1 MELFDAL
8 TERKYNLSSFA
19 QGRSLIAT
27 HFGKRTLLLV
37 IIASAL
43 GLFTSSQIFLTAAAA
58 PAPSGRL
65 IFSAESGG
73 AWNIFAA
80 DPRGGTW
87 QPLAQNALP
96 ARDPSTSPDGKSIA
110 FRSHRQ
116 GTWEIY
122 TLDARSANIT
132 RLTRGSVYSGAPA
145 WSPDGK
151 KLAFESYLRGDL
163 DIWVI
168 NADGTQPANLTDD
181 SQWQDYGPAWS
192 PDGKWIAFTSWRTGT
207 QQIFIVSADPECTTT
222 PGKNPACKK
231 AFNLSQN
238 KFDDQEPAWSPD
250 GSKIAF
256 VSDRDGQRAIYIADF
271 SISGLKNVR
280 RLTFSG
286 WDDQPAWSPDGQWIA
301 FVSARPT
308 RQPIYIVSA
317 EGGIPRV
324 LENSPVYASS
334 VTWAPESAL
343 GTDDPA
349 SDSNK
354 PLYKEQ
360 PDLAAANSGH
370 PYDLRIIRT
379 TRLEGGFSRLNSRVA
394 DSFVALQNRIKQ
406 EVGYDFLSILSDM
419 FRPADQRCDI
429 TCDTLSWHKAGRAW
443 DTRLDYTDARGNV
456 ALEVVRED
464 QQGETFWRVY
474 LRAAVQDGTMGE
486 PMKEAPWDFSYRA
499 RWIVGRGDGGFKKPV
514 PYGFYVDFTELAR
527 EYGWDRIS
535 SHDEDDFNWKSNKL
549 AAEYWHFQKTQ
560 GLWYQA
566 MNEIYS
572 ESDLKSLADWNAL
585 GRFGYDPY
593 SLYLKG
599 IPAPSKTWRWSVL
612 GP

>member
-1 MELFDAL
+1 M
-8 TERKYNLSSFA
+8 
-19 QGRSLIAT
+19 
-27 HFGKRTLLLV
+27 
-37 IIASAL
+37 
-43 GLFTSSQIFLTAAAA
+43 
-58 PAPSGRL
+58 
-65 IFSAESGG
+65 IFSAANDG
-73 AWNIFAA
+73 AWNIYAA
-80 DPRGGTW
+80 DPASGSLSR
-87 QPLAQNALP
+87 LAANVAP
-96 ARDPSTSPDGKSIA
+96 ARDPSISPDGKSIA
-110 FRSHRQ
+110 FRSRRE

-122 TLDARSANIT
+122 TMSARGANIT
-132 RLTRGSVYSGAPA
+132 RLTRGGVYSGAPV

-151 KLAFESYLRGDL
+151 KLAFESYVRGDL
-163 DIWVI
+163 DISVI
-168 NADGTQPANLTDD
+168 NADGTQPVNLSDD
-181 SQWQDYGPAWS
+181 SQSQDYGPAWS

-207 QQIFIVSADPECTTT
+207 QQLFIVSADPECTAA
-222 PGKNPACKK
+222 PNKNSACKK

-238 KFDDQEPAWSPD
+238 KFDDLEPAWSPD

-256 VSDRDGQRAIYIADF
+256 VSDRDGQRAIYVADF

-286 WDDQPAWSPDGQWIA
+286 WDDQPAWSPDGKWIA

-317 EGGIPRV
+317 DGGIPRI
-324 LENSPVYASS
+324 LENSPAYASS
-334 VTWAPESAL
+334 VTWAPESAI
-343 GTDDPA
+343 GTEDPA
-349 SDSNK
+349 SDSSK

-360 PDLAAANSGH
+360 PDLAAASSGH

-394 DSFVALQNRIKQ
+394 DSFVALQNRTKQ
-406 EVGYDFLSILSDM
+406 EVGYDFLVILSDM
-419 FRPADQRCDI
+419 LRSVDQRCDV

-443 DTRLDYTDARGNV
+443 DTRLDYIDARGNV

-474 LRAAVQDGTMGE
+474 LRAAAQDGTMGE

-499 RWIVGRGDGGFKKPV
+499 RWIVGRGDGGFKKPL

-549 AAEYWHFQKTQ
+549 AAEYWHFQKTH
-560 GLWYQA
+560 GLNWYQA
-566 MNEIYS
+566 MNEVYA
-572 ESDLKSLADWNAL
+572 ESDLKALADWNAL
-585 GRFGYDPY
+585 IRFGYDPY

-599 IPAPSKTWRWSVL
+599 IPAPSKAWRWSVL